1 MNLRLVATLPGA
13 RPDLFEPVAVAGG
26 AVVGRR
32 EVLVD
37 GGLVHAAVLDRT
49 RMGRGSRVPGPAVVE
64 FPEATCLV
72 RPEWS
77 GVVDDF
83 GTLVLTR
90 ESADEETKE

>member
-1 MNLRLVATLPGA
+1 
-13 RPDLFEPVAVAGG
+13 
-26 AVVGRR
+26 
-32 EVLVD
+32 
-37 GGLVHAAVLDRT
+37 
-49 RMGRGSRVPGPAVVE
+49 VPGPAVVE

-72 RPEWS
+72 RPGWS